1 MLQHLP
7 FAELPLRTA
16 QHWLNGGVVTIPAKD
31 IEFVGHKR
39 YKLTSGEPIRI
50 YHPSTPE
57 LLGIAQVDPQTQ
69 HKEFVLRKRLFI

>member
-16 QHWLNGGVVTIPAKD
+16 QHWLHSGIVAVPLAD
-31 IEFVGHKR
+31 VQFVGGGR
-39 YKLTSGEPIRI
+39 YELTSGDPIRI
-50 YHPSTPE
+50 YHPASPE
-57 LLGIAQVDPQTQ
+57 LLGIAQVDPQ